1 MADVKDILLKIGVVT
16 DVDKIEA
23 IGEVLDSV
31 LGTYEDNVQ
40 LLSQYNQELN
50 KTSAQIKLLNKL
62 QRERGELTAPEQ
74 ALYTDLI
81 KKEREL
87 KQAKSELQ
95 IVMKN
100 QEKIMQSEVG
110 SMKQQSLILGQ
121 LRMLWRSLTDEQKAA
136 LPQLKAL
143 IDGVDSSLKKAD
155 ADIGNFQ
162 RNVGNYP
169 GLMAQMG
176 QSAASM
182 AARANPAFGTV
193 TQSVMGMTQ
202 QFGLTSG
209 AIGAVGGVLAVAA
222 TGFKVFQDSMELTQ
236 TVGDA
241 VAIKVAGWEAVY
253 DRFIRMIV
261 SADFSNF
268 WEQLS
273 MAKEAA
279 ENLTAALDEMFEREN
294 ALTIAEAKL
303 SEEQETNLTITRD
316 MTKSYEERKKA
327 GESYIRAAQEMA
339 DRRKAIAEQEYKA
352 RLADFAAQTGLEE
365 QQVKNFI
372 ENYET
377 YRDIANEYA
386 ALQQEVS
393 DEQKYISTLN
403 RIGGATDEDFDKL
416 QEARNK
422 LTNFYNSLTD
432 AQREFLESQ
441 KKYNDGSNDEM
452 TEKLV
457 AAWTKTLTAT
467 SEALKATRRA
477 STTVSSITAQQQKE
491 AERNKQEQKRKEE
504 QAERERLQ
512 KERAKVNAST
522 QIIEQFGA
530 ETDALI
536 DEFLGTKFD
545 QYRERVN
552 EEMAQ
557 MVTNALDDLAAME
570 QELDNSLSQAATT
583 LKPIEQSPL
592 AKALGVTDEQLTSI
606 KSQALQAAQQI
617 YGSIQQMAQQASQ
630 RRLDNELKA
639 VETEAERE
647 KAILKAKLDSGA
659 LKENQYAKKIAE
671 IDKKTEARREE
682 MQKEAFERE
691 KRWNIA
697 TALMNAAMA
706 ITQVFRS
713 TPPPA
718 SFVMA
723 GITAATTG
731 AQIATIASQK
741 YARGGELHGA
751 SHAQGGIKGNIQ
763 GHNIELEGDEVVIN
777 KRSAHKY
784 RNILSYINSDNG
796 WGVDFAGVRGS
807 GGYRPQLKY
816 AKGGVLGSYDFSPA
830 SVPQA
835 SLLQKQMQRQ
845 VEHTESLIA
854 ATNRRIDRLQVKVN
868 ISDIESASETK
879 RVHIARASLP

>member
-1 MADVKDILLKIGVVT
+1 MAEKDIILRINTIT
-16 DVDKIEA
+16 DKEVMEEY
-23 IGEVLDSV
+23 GEVLNKV
-31 LGTYEDNVQ
+31 LGSYDDNIRTLQSYRDLVKSLRADISAYNKVIEEQGDLTKEQEADYE
-40 LLSQYNQELN
+40 EL
-50 KTSAQIKLLNKL
+50 IKL
-62 QRERGELTAPEQ
+62 ERSYSNE
-74 ALYTDLI
+74 I
-81 KKEREL
+81 SK
-87 KQAKSELQ
+87 LQ
-95 IVMKN
+95 IVLKN
-100 QEKIMQSEVG
+100 QEKINQSLDG
-110 SMKQQSLILGQ
+110 SMENQSLLLGK
-121 LRMLWRSLTDEQKAA
+121 LRMAWRKMTDEQKAA
-136 LPQLKAL
+136 NPQMLAAIQAL
-143 IDGVDSSLKKAD
+143 DRHIKGAD
-155 ADIGNFQ
+155 ANIGNFQ

-176 QSAASM
+176 QSVASM
-182 AARANPAFGTV
+182 AARANPAFGSV
-193 TQSVMGMTQ
+193 TQTVMGMTE

-261 SADFSNF
+261 SVDFSNF

-303 SEEQETNLTITRD
+303 SEEQETNLTIMRD

-403 RIGGATDEDFDKL
+403 RIGGATDEDFNKL

-491 AERNKQEQKRKEE
+491 AERQKQEQKRKEE

-536 DEFLGTKFD
+536 DEFLGTKFE

-583 LKPIEQSPL
+583 LKPIKQSPL

-639 VETEAERE
+639 VEDEAERE
-647 KAILKAKLDSGA
+647 KDILKAKLNSGVISE
-659 LKENQYAKKIAE
+659 KQYEKKIAE
-671 IDKKTEARREE
+671 IDEQAEARREE

-723 GITAATTG
+723 GITAATT
-731 AQIATIASQK
+731 ATQIATIASQK

-777 KRSAHKY
+777 KRSSRKY
-784 RNILSYINSDNG
+784 RSLLSYINSDNG

-835 SLLQKQMQRQ
+835 SLLQKQMAQQ
-845 VEHTESLIA
+845 VERTESLIA
-854 ATNRRIDRLQVKVN
+854 ATNRRIDRLQVQVN
-868 ISDIESASETK
+868 ISDIEGASNTK
-879 RVHIARASLP
+879 RVHINRAKL

>member
-1 MADVKDILLKIGVVT
+1 MADPKDIVLRISAIT
-16 DVDKIEA
+16 DKEVMEEF
-23 IGEVLDSV
+23 GEVLNNV
-31 LGTYEDNVQ
+31 LGSYEDNIR
-40 LLSQYNQELN
+40 LLGEYNSQIKQTQAGIARLKKIEEERGKLNEKQKQELAN
-50 KTSAQIKLLNKL
+50 
-62 QRERGELTAPEQ
+62 LTAEERKLRQ
-74 ALYTDLI
+74 AS
-81 KKEREL
+81 
-87 KQAKSELQ
+87 SELQ
-95 IVMKN
+95 QTLKTE
-100 QEKIMQSEVG
+100 EKIRTTANGTMANQA
-110 SMKQQSLILGQ
+110 QLLGK
-121 LRMLWRSLTDEQKAA
+121 LRMAWRQMTDEQKAA
-136 LPQLKAL
+136 NPQMLAAIQAL
-143 IDGVDSSLKKAD
+143 DRHIKGAD

-176 QSAASM
+176 QSVASM
-182 AARANPAFGTV
+182 AARANPAFGSV
-193 TQSVMGMTQ
+193 TQTVMGMTE

-209 AIGAVGGVLAVAA
+209 AIGAIGGVLAVAA

-241 VAIKVAGWEAVY
+241 VAIKVAGWQATY
-253 DRFIRMIV
+253 DKFIRMV
-261 SADFSNF
+261 ASADLSNF
-268 WEQLS
+268 WQQLAK
-273 MAKEAA
+273 AKEVGEEVAA
-279 ENLTAALDEMFEREN
+279 VLDELFERNN
-294 ALTIAEAKL
+294 ALTIAEAKA
-303 SEEQETNLTITRD
+303 SVEQQRNLKIMRDQTR
-316 MTKSYEERKKA
+316 SVEERKAA
-327 GESYIRAAQEMA
+327 GEAYTASVMELAQ
-339 DRRKAIAEQEYKA
+339 RRQDIAKQEHEALLKN
-352 RLADFAAQTGLEE
+352 FAAQTGASEE
-365 QQVKNFI
+365 QISWYI
-372 ENYET
+372 ENYDT
-377 YRDIANEYA
+377 YRVAVNKHLDDVARAEEAYKA
-386 ALQQEVS
+386 Q
-393 DEQKYISTLN
+393 QKYIRQLE
-403 RIGGATDEDFDKL
+403 GAATTQDYAEA
-416 QEARNK
+416 QELYKKWQTAKEGVSN
-422 LTNFYNSLTD
+422 LSEEE
-432 AQREFLESQ
+432 QRFLAIQ
-441 KKYNDGSNDEM
+441 NKYNLANDEM
-452 TEKLV
+452 TTQLV
-457 AAWTKTLTAT
+457 NSWASVYRAIAGAESATQRAA
-467 SEALKATRRA
+467 
-477 STTVSSITAQQQKE
+477 TTVNSLTAQQK
-491 AERNKQEQKRKEE
+491 KQEQKRKEE
-504 QAERERLQ
+504 QAESKRLQ
-512 KERAKVNAST
+512 KERAKVNTST

-557 MVTNALDDLAAME
+557 MVTNALDDLDAME

-583 LKPIEQSPL
+583 LQPIKQSPL
-592 AKALGVTDEQLTSI
+592 AVALGVTDEQLTSI

-639 VETEAERE
+639 VETEAERK
-647 KAILKAKLDSGA
+647 KAILKAKLDSGV
-659 LKENQYAKKIAE
+659 LNEKQYEKKIAE
-671 IDKKTEARREE
+671 IDKQAEARREE

-723 GITAATTG
+723 GITAATTA

-777 KRSAHKY
+777 KRSSRKY
-784 RNILSYINSDNG
+784 RSLLSYINSDNG

-835 SLLQKQMQRQ
+835 SLLQKQMAQQ
-845 VEHTESLIA
+845 VERTESLIA
-854 ATNRRIDRLQVKVN
+854 ATNRRIDRLQVQVN
-868 ISDIESASETK
+868 ISDIEDARETK

>member
-1 MADVKDILLKIGVVT
+1 MAEKDIILRINTIT
-16 DVDKIEA
+16 DKEVMEEY
-23 IGEVLDSV
+23 GEVLDKV
-31 LGTYEDNVQ
+31 LGSYDDNIRTLQSYRDLVKS
-40 LLSQYNQELN
+40 LRADISAYNKVIDEQ
-50 KTSAQIKLLNKL
+50 
-62 QRERGELTAPEQ
+62 GDLTKEQ
-74 ALYTDLI
+74 AAEYETLI
-81 KKEREL
+81 KMERRYSNDIS
-87 KQAKSELQ
+87 KLQ
-95 IVMKN
+95 IVLKN
-100 QEKIMQSEVG
+100 QEKINQSLDG
-110 SMKQQSLILGQ
+110 SMENQSLLLGK
-121 LRMLWRSLTDEQKAA
+121 LRMAWRKMTDEQKAA
-136 LPQLKAL
+136 NPQMLATIQAL
-143 IDGVDSSLKKAD
+143 DRHIKGAD
-155 ADIGNFQ
+155 ANIGNFQ

-176 QSAASM
+176 QSVASM

-193 TQSVMGMTQ
+193 TQSVMGMTE

-209 AIGAVGGVLAVAA
+209 AIGAVGGVLGVAA
-222 TGFKVFQDSMELTQ
+222 AGFKVFQDSMELTQ

-273 MAKEAA
+273 KAKEAA

-403 RIGGATDEDFDKL
+403 RIGGATDEDFNKL

-491 AERNKQEQKRKEE
+491 AERKKQEQKRNEE

-522 QIIEQFGA
+522 QIMEQFGA

-557 MVTNALDDLAAME
+557 MVSNALDDLAAME

-583 LKPIEQSPL
+583 VKPIKQSPL

-617 YGSIQQMAQQASQ
+617 YGSIQQIAQQASQ

-639 VETEAERE
+639 VEDEAERE
-647 KAILKAKLDSGA
+647 KDILKAKLDSGV
-659 LKENQYAKKIAE
+659 LNEKQYEKKIAE
-671 IDKKTEARREE
+671 IDKNAEARREE

-697 TALMNAAMA
+697 TAFMNMA
-706 ITQVFRS
+706 LGV
-713 TPPPA
+713 
-718 SFVMA
+718 
-723 GITAATTG
+723 TAALKSLPSPKAWIEAALVTTTG
-731 AQIATIASQK
+731 LAQIATISAQK

-777 KRSAHKY
+777 KRSSRKY

-835 SLLQKQMQRQ
+835 SILQKQMAQQ
-845 VEHTESLIA
+845 VERTESLIA
-854 ATNRRIDRLQVKVN
+854 ATNRRIDRLQVQVN
-868 ISDIESASETK
+868 ISDIEGASNTK
-879 RVHIARASLP
+879 RVHIDRAKL

>member
-1 MADVKDILLKIGVVT
+1 MADPKDIVLRISAIT
-16 DVDKIEA
+16 DKEVMEEF
-23 IGEVLDSV
+23 GEVLNNV
-31 LGTYEDNVQ
+31 LGSYEDNIR
-40 LLSQYNQELN
+40 LLGEYN
-50 KTSAQIKLLNKL
+50 SQIKQTQAGIARLKKIEE
-62 QRERGELTAPEQ
+62 ERGKLNETQKRELANLTAEERKLRQ
-74 ALYTDLI
+74 AS
-81 KKEREL
+81 
-87 KQAKSELQ
+87 SELQ
-95 IVMKN
+95 QTLKTE
-100 QEKIMQSEVG
+100 EKIRTTANGTMANQA
-110 SMKQQSLILGQ
+110 QLLGK
-121 LRMLWRSLTDEQKAA
+121 LRMAWRQMTDEQKAA
-136 LPQLKAL
+136 NPQMLAAIQAL
-143 IDGVDSSLKKAD
+143 DRHIKGAD
-155 ADIGNFQ
+155 ANIGNFQ

-182 AARANPAFGTV
+182 AASVNPAFGSV
-193 TQSVMGMTQ
+193 TQTVMGMTE

-209 AIGAVGGVLAVAA
+209 AIGAVGGVLAVGA
-222 TGFKVFQDSMELTQ
+222 TAFKVFQDSMELTQ

-268 WEQLS
+268 WSQLS

-279 ENLTAALDEMFEREN
+279 ENLTAALDEMFERKN
-294 ALTIAEAKL
+294 AQTIAEAKL
-303 SEEQETNLTITRD
+303 SEEQETNLTIMRD

-327 GESYIRAAQEMA
+327 GESYTRAAQEMA

-403 RIGGATDEDFDKL
+403 RIGGATDEDFNKL

-512 KERAKVNAST
+512 KERAKMNAST
-522 QIIEQFGA
+522 KIMEQFAA

-570 QELDNSLSQAATT
+570 QELDNTLSQAATT

-630 RRLDNELKA
+630 RRLDNELKG
-639 VETEAERE
+639 VEDEAERE
-647 KAILKAKLDSGA
+647 KDILKAKLDSRVISE
-659 LKENQYAKKIAE
+659 KQYEKKIAE
-671 IDKKTEARREE
+671 IDKNAEARREE

-763 GHNIELEGDEVVIN
+763 GHDIELEGDEVVIN

-835 SLLQKQMQRQ
+835 SLLQKQMAQQ
-845 VEHTESLIA
+845 VERTESLIA
-854 ATNRRIDRLQVKVN
+854 ATNRRIDRLQVQVN
-868 ISDIESASETK
+868 ISDIEGASNTK
-879 RVHIARASLP
+879 RVHINRAKL